1 MPGTESLA
9 TQAGD
14 THKVNAGRKR
24 LNLMVAEIGPIAAE
38 AIEVSC
44 EGRVSAVFARSAYLD
59 LGSTMVCVGVPGI
72 RRGPL
77 NARVDS
83 RSAVCEW
90 LARIAPGEA
99 VTGTPRRLRT
109 GGMQLEFEHARRWHP
124 PRAALPVDR
133 GRVARGVA
141 QLRAVAAG
149 RIPREGLAFLVAGGP
164 SSNRLAPAGHAAA
177 NALSQWLAGGM
188 PDVASETVH
197 ALSQLIGLGPGLTP
211 SGDDF
216 LGGALI
222 ALHALGSQ
230 PLAQALA
237 AKLLPLCEHRTHPI
251 SVAHIRA
258 AAAGVGGEALHA
270 CLCTMVDARDPGACL
285 EAIASTGHTSGWD
298 ALAGAVTVAAG
309 L

>member
-1 MPGTESLA
+1 MRGTRTLA

-14 THKVNAGRKR
+14 TRTVNARRNR
-24 LNLMVAEIGPIAAE
+24 LNLIVTEIGPVAA
-38 AIEVSC
+38 AAVEVPC
-44 EGRVSAVFARSAYLD
+44 EGRVGAVFTRSAYLD
-59 LGSTMVCVGVPGI
+59 LGGTIVCVGVPEL

-77 NARVDS
+77 NALVNS

-99 VTGTPRRLRT
+99 VTGTPKRLRI
-109 GGMQLEFEHARRWHP
+109 GGMQLAFEHARCWHP

-141 QLRAVAAG
+141 QIRSVAAG
-149 RIPREGLAFLVAGGP
+149 RIPRDGLAFLVAGGP
-164 SSNRLAPAGHAAA
+164 SSNGLASAGHAAA
-177 NALSQWLAGGM
+177 NALSRWLAGGM
-188 PDVASETVH
+188 PEVPSEAVH

-222 ALHALGSQ
+222 ALHVLGRE

-237 AKLLPLCEHRTHPI
+237 AKLLPLCEHATHPI
-251 SVAHIRA
+251 SVAHVRA

-270 CLCTMVDARDPGACL
+270 CLCAIVDARDPDACL

-298 ALAGAVTVAAG
+298 ALAGAVTVAAA